1 MKNII
6 LTIASVLA
14 FTAQAQENFK
24 SNIEFYGHQYKR
36 VEYTGNFA
44 KWVIDEEKSWYLAP
58 DSTTSQLMTVQE
70 WEVSRRALKTNGFNE
85 IDPKYYW
92 NPKTKTVVM
101 LVAGRHERTGLLH
114 VSTEYGTDIR

>member
-24 SNIEFYGHQYKR
+24 SDVELYGHQYKR

-44 KWVIDEEKSWYLAP
+44 KWVIDGEKSWYLAP
-58 DSTTSQLMTVQE
+58 DSATSQLMTVQE
-70 WEVSRRALKTNGFNE
+70 WEVARRTLKANGFNE
-85 IDPKYYW
+85 IDSKYYW

-101 LVAGRHERTGLLH
+101 LLPERHKRTGLLH
-114 VSTEYGTDIR
+114 VSTEYGTHVR